1 MTYAVDL
8 VLVFVILSNMAL
20 LGSSRLAQCIR
31 IAAVQAMVL
40 SALPLLATRHGLGPE
55 LLRAV
60 LLGVVIFVLKG
71 LVFPRMLQNALRTAN
86 VRHEVEPFLGFAASL
101 LLGIIILVLSFWIS
115 TRLELPHPSISPL
128 MLPLALS
135 TILIG
140 LALIVTRRTA
150 LMQVVG
156 YLVLENGSY
165 IFGIALAEDQPLLVE
180 MGILLDIF
188 VAVFAMGITIFH
200 ISREFDHID
209 VDQLTQLKD

>member
-8 VLVFVILSNMAL
+8 VLVFMILSNMAL

-40 SALPLLATRHGLGPE
+40 SALPLLASQHGLGPE

-71 LVFPRMLQNALRTAN
+71 LVFPRMLQNALRTAR
-86 VRHEVEPFLGFAASL
+86 VRHEVEPFLGYSASL
-101 LLGIIILVLSFWIS
+101 LLGIITLVGAFWIAS
-115 TRLELPHPSISPL
+115 RLKLPHPSVSPL

-135 TILIG
+135 TILVG
-140 LALIVTRRTA
+140 LVLIITRRTA

-209 VDQLTQLKD
+209 VDQLTSLKD

>member
-1 MTYAVDL
+1 MAYAVDL
-8 VLVFVILSNMAL
+8 VLVFMILSNMAL
-20 LGSSRLAQCIR
+20 LGSSRLAVCIR
-31 IAAVQAMVL
+31 IAAAQAMVL
-40 SALPLLATRHGLGPE
+40 GALPFLASQHGFGTE
-55 LLRAV
+55 LLRAL
-60 LLGVVIFVLKG
+60 LLGAVIFVLKG

-86 VRHEVEPFLGFAASL
+86 VRHEIEPFLGFAASL
-101 LLGIIILVLSFWIS
+101 LLGIAVLVLSFFIAS
-115 TRLELPHPSISPL
+115 RLELPHPSVSPL

-140 LALIVTRRTA
+140 LILIITRRTA

-165 IFGIALAEDQPLLVE
+165 IFGLALAEDQPLLVE

-209 VDQLTQLKD
+209 VDQLTSLKD